1 MKRTI
6 PYEKQLLLDVCVLPE
21 VFAALKKFSISRV
34 QFSVVTRTCWPLRSN
49 RASMRTMQGV
59 LSSLT
64 NLSICCFIMYKRN
77 RCEFSFLN
85 VLLICIFQVMSK
97 SDSEKRKEEEESLL
111 NRLQRNAGKW
121 SKEERE
127 LYRLQKLKYVGFL
140 SSNSD
145 MACCMLVLN
154 MLVAF
159 AFAMIVWQIDLG
171 LYHLGSRTFFNHVH

>member
-1 MKRTI
+1 
-6 PYEKQLLLDVCVLPE
+6 
-21 VFAALKKFSISRV
+21 
-34 QFSVVTRTCWPLRSN
+34 
-49 RASMRTMQGV
+49 
-59 LSSLT
+59 
-64 NLSICCFIMYKRN
+64 
-77 RCEFSFLN
+77 
-85 VLLICIFQVMSK
+85 MSK